1 MSDTQATR
9 RASRRL
15 TDGRL
20 AQTSD
25 NRDGNRVQILHSSD
39 QYHPIDSRLLPA
51 LIVHEET

>member
-39 QYHPIDSRLLPA
+39 QYHPINSRLLPA